1 MRSISEDD
9 DITVVALRATDSIFI
24 KDFQGA
30 VREGVVYRLSNIW
43 NDEGKGGGGI
53 ASMGNIK
60 RFSVYFQTQKM
71 CKKEARGHDCYL
83 VINYQDFFRPLCAE
97 KNSLPIKDKRRENA
111 LTVIPL
117 FVYT

>member
-1 MRSISEDD
+1 MRSLLEDD

-30 VREGVVYRLSNIW
+30 VREGVIYRLSNIW

-60 RFSVYFQTQKM
+60 RFSVYFQTQK
-71 CKKEARGHDCYL
+71 CAKKKRGGMIAIL
-83 VINYQDFFRPLCAE
+83 
-97 KNSLPIKDKRRENA
+97 
-111 LTVIPL
+111 
-117 FVYT
+117 

>member
-30 VREGVVYRLSNIW
+30 VREGVIYRLSNIW

-60 RFSVYFQTQKM
+60 RFSVYIQTQK
-71 CKKEARGHDCYL
+71 CAKKKRGGMIAIL
-83 VINYQDFFRPLCAE
+83 
-97 KNSLPIKDKRRENA
+97 
-111 LTVIPL
+111 
-117 FVYT
+117 